1 MTTARGLR
9 RRAVVDPKWSSLEL
23 EVEEDAQ
30 HEGEERKRLDEDE
43 TQKHG
48 CADVSRGSGV
58 ASDAFASSRSDT
70 ALAERSAK
78 RRDGQAEP
86 NGQSKRSGI
95 DRGLL
100 RRSTL
105 RERGR
110 RDGENGDESNTKYC
124 SFLHNFLLM
133 KLPPGGGS
141 RTPCSRAHTGQ
152 RQKLSCGVSALPPW
166 PYRYR
171 PTAEW

>member
-70 ALAERSAK
+70 ALAQRSAK
-78 RRDGQAEP
+78 RRDGQAEA
-86 NGQSKRSGI
+86 NGQSKRRGI
-95 DRGLL
+95 NRGGLL
-100 RRSTL
+100 GRSTL

-110 RDGENGDESNTKYC
+110 RDRENGDESNTKYC
-124 SFLHNFLLM
+124 SFLHNFLLVQSGF
-133 KLPPGGGS
+133 P
-141 RTPCSRAHTGQ
+141 
-152 RQKLSCGVSALPPW
+152 
-166 PYRYR
+166 
-171 PTAEW
+171 

>member
-58 ASDAFASSRSDT
+58 ASDAFASGRSDT
-70 ALAERSAK
+70 SVAERAAK
-78 RRDGQAEP
+78 RRDVHAEA
-86 NGQSKRSGI
+86 NGRGKRRGM
-95 DRGLL
+95 DRFL
-100 RRSTL
+100 RRHSTL
-105 RERGR
+105 RER
-110 RDGENGDESNTKYC
+110 
-124 SFLHNFLLM
+124 
-133 KLPPGGGS
+133 
-141 RTPCSRAHTGQ
+141 
-152 RQKLSCGVSALPPW
+152 
-166 PYRYR
+166 
-171 PTAEW
+171 

>member
-30 HEGEERKRLDEDE
+30 NEGEERERLDEDE

-58 ASDAFASSRSDT
+58 ASDPLASSRSDT

-78 RRDGQAEP
+78 RRDGQAEA
-86 NGQSKRSGI
+86 NGQTKRRGMH
-95 DRGLL
+95 RGGLL
-100 RRSTL
+100 RCSTL

-110 RDGENGDESNTKYC
+110 RDRENGKESNTKYC
-124 SFLHNFLLM
+124 SFLHNFLLVEVRVC
-133 KLPPGGGS
+133 KYNP
-141 RTPCSRAHTGQ
+141 
-152 RQKLSCGVSALPPW
+152 
-166 PYRYR
+166 
-171 PTAEW
+171 

>member
-78 RRDGQAEP
+78 RRDGQAEA
-86 NGQSKRSGI
+86 NGQSKRRGI

-110 RDGENGDESNTKYC
+110 RDGENGDESNNQQC
-124 SFLHNFLLM
+124 SFLHNFLLVESGFASTN
-133 KLPPGGGS
+133 PET
-141 RTPCSRAHTGQ
+141 R
-152 RQKLSCGVSALPPW
+152 
-166 PYRYR
+166 
-171 PTAEW
+171 